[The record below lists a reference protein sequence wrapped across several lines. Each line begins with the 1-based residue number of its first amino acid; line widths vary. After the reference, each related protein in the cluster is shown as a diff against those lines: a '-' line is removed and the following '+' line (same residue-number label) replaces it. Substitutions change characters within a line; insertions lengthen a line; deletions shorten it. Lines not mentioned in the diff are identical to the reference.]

1 MKRMPAISYAP
12 NSFFSPVA
20 ANKNRLRWGACALIA
35 LFIHG
40 MLFVWLCYRRSEH
53 VPHFDV
59 PPPALMIVMANT
71 EQSVQQQQKLPPGPQ
86 QSMSMPQQ
94 QAEPETQNLPHVE
107 QAKSGTL
114 ARVEPKHRLSERAK
128 PTRAKPKP
136 QPVIESKLP
145 PSDTPPAPAT
155 SAPPPLPGKQIAAP
169 QNSDS
174 QAAINDRMNWSSLL
188 LGHLSRYKRYP
199 ASAAHQQ
206 RQGVVYIRV
215 TLDRQG
221 NVKSVQMTRSSDTV
235 ALDNEAIQLPQR
247 ASPVPP
253 PPDTLSA
260 GQPQI
265 TVTIPIRF
273 DLREAR
279 H

>member
-1 MKRMPAISYAP
+1 MKRVPAISYAENP
-12 NSFFSPVA
+12 FFSPVA
-20 ANKNRLRWGACALIA
+20 VHKNRLRWGACALIA

-40 MLFVWLCYRRSEH
+40 LLFAWLCYRRSDR
-53 VPHFDV
+53 VPNFEV
-59 PPPALMIVMANT
+59 PPPALMIVLANS

-86 QSMSMPQQ
+86 QTLSMPQQ
-94 QAEPETQNLPHVE
+94 QAKPETQDQPHVE

-114 ARVEPKHRLSERAK
+114 ARVEPKHRVAEHAK

-136 QPVIESKLP
+136 QPITDSKSP
-145 PSDTPPAPAT
+145 PADTPPAPAT
-155 SAPPPLPGKQIAAP
+155 SAPPALPGKQIAAP

-174 QAAINDRMNWSSLL
+174 NAAANDRMNWSSLL

-199 ASAAHQQ
+199 TSAAHQQ

-253 PPDTLSA
+253 PPDSLSP